1 MNVVFKNQNT
11 ETISLFKSDFSR
23 SINGLQK
30 IRVKKWGMSWSL
42 YPSRMTAETAAQTF
56 LPTAS
61 WKALTFSSV
70 SVPVGER

>member
-30 IRVKKWGMSWSL
+30 IRVKKWGMSWKSGGNGDL
-42 YPSRMTAETAAQTF
+42 EKLSGKIPSSGIHQ
-56 LPTAS
+56 
-61 WKALTFSSV
+61 
-70 SVPVGER
+70 